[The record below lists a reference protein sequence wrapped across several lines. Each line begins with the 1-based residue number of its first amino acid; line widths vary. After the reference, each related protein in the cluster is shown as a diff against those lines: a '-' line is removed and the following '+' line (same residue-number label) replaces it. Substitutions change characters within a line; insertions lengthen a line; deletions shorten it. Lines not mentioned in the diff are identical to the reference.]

1 MQPVATVIVMAMTT
15 VMAIMV
21 IPKATGTITMAM
33 DTPTGI
39 TIVTGMV
46 IVDHGVGPVIGD
58 ETRKRPLPMGHNS
71 NPLAKPSI

>member
-1 MQPVATVIVMAMTT
+1 MRLVATGMAM

-46 IVDHGVGPVIGD
+46 IVDHGAGLLIGD
-58 ETRKRPLPMGHNS
+58 KTRKRPLPMGHNS
-71 NPLAKPSI
+71 SPLAKPSI